1 MPQPRRPAY
10 GLVAWARLSQVRRAF
25 APVPT
30 RVVGLARALPRGSV
44 NVRGSPM
51 PEATRAG
58 DFYFL
63 SACSPKARGG
73 SGNRPL
79 VESLSRCHALFLVFG
94 PTARRGTLI
103 LPTRAGRTP
112 AVRAT
117 PVAGLSSDLW
127 RALATPSDSLRAGA
141 SGCSR
146 CRLAKGPA
154 TRPTHEHKG
163 TAKPH
168 AGFACSSLPAD
179 ATDEAR
185 QSIQAEF
192 IICSR
197 TQPRKAEL
205 SPSARASA
213 HEFAKRL
220 TTVRRF

>member
-1 MPQPRRPAY
+1 MVRLVRHRQPKGPATDRPN
-10 GLVAWARLSQVRRAF
+10 LS
-25 APVPT
+25 P
-30 RVVGLARALPRGSV
+30 PRHIS
-44 NVRGSPM
+44 
-51 PEATRAG
+51 T
-58 DFYFL
+58 L
-63 SACSPKARGG
+63 
-73 SGNRPL
+73 L
-79 VESLSRCHALFLVFG
+79 QVFG

-103 LPTRAGRTP
+103 LPTPAGRTP

-117 PVAGLSSDLW
+117 PVAGLPSDLW
-127 RALATPSDSLRAGA
+127 TALATPSDSLRAGA